1 GARDGAGAQAMFR
14 RPLAV
19 AIAPDGSA
27 WVADSDNHV
36 IRRVE
41 LTPPYNVSTIA
52 GKFFSSGYADGVPD
66 AARFNR
72 PTSIAFDAQGNL
84 FVTDQA
90 NSRIRRVDAVTHAVT
105 TVAGSGAKGAADAKT
120 TLVSTIAGTGRQ
132 GTHLGT
138 GDASDIVAPAGLAL
152 LSNGALLVSDSYN
165 NAVRKIVR

>member
-41 LTPPYNVSTIA
+41 LTPPYNVTTIA

-66 AARFNR
+66 VARFNR
-72 PTSIAFDAQGNL
+72 PTSIAFDATGNL
-84 FVTDQA
+84 YVADQA
-90 NSRIRRVDAVTHAVT
+90 NSRIRRIDAISH
-105 TVAGSGAKGAADAKT
+105 K
-120 TLVSTIAGTGRQ
+120 VSTIAGSG
-132 GTHLGT
+132 
-138 GDASDIVAPAGLAL
+138 A
-152 LSNGALLVSDSYN
+152 NGS
-165 NAVRKIVR
+165 